1 MKGFKEKEKHFTEVF
16 DEDRLKELLQE
27 DSVLG
32 QCMLLKSN
40 YFDTA
45 EESQLSIMHSLFLIF
60 QLIKVKVYSPN
71 TVFAIQQKLC
81 KKKLLLPEPSERHA
95 VIGGR
100 CSDTTFRIDSSS
112 IYSSAFLFQK
122 VILPDIQNF
131 AL

>member
-45 EESQLSIMHSLFLIF
+45 EESQLSIVNNFVSLTKDL
-60 QLIKVKVYSPN
+60 
-71 TVFAIQQKLC
+71 
-81 KKKLLLPEPSERHA
+81 
-95 VIGGR
+95 
-100 CSDTTFRIDSSS
+100 SDAQFILDISID
-112 IYSSAFLFQK
+112 QG
-122 VILPDIQNF
+122 
-131 AL
+131 